1 MKAEQLIILDQLAKK
16 YRYGRSPEH
25 AKQVKKLSL
34 KILDELCRLRM
45 LPTSTQDKF
54 ILEAAALLHDTGLA
68 TETYRGPHNEAGFD
82 MLAVEITKVLSA
94 NPLSSNELSTILY
107 CVLWHR
113 GDTFD
118 RRGNVKIE
126 DLAYVKKMAAILRI
140 ADALDRTLAQVV
152 KDVSLSLT
160 DNSLKF
166 FISATQSADTEINR
180 AVEKDDLIKEAFNL
194 TDIEFCKSAA
204 RSVKMK
210 TESAQNVSTLRNI
223 LLVCGGNTC
232 RSPMAKVIFEQ
243 KLKALGKLEEHK
255 IDSAAY
261 DGPTYQKAT
270 KEGRAAIMILYG
282 SDLLAS
288 HQSKKITPDLI
299 QTADLILVMSPRM
312 KIGLPA
318 EKTYTLKEYAGDTGD
333 IADPFGGD
341 VNAYLKTA
349 KDISGAVDKIIPKL
363 SRQR

>member
-1 MKAEQLIILDQLAKK
+1 MKSEQLIILEQLAKK

-34 KILDELCRLRM
+34 QILDELYKLRM
-45 LPTSTQDKF
+45 LPTSPQDRF
-54 ILEAAALLHDTGLA
+54 VLEAAALLHDTGLA
-68 TETYRGPHNEAGFD
+68 TETFRKPHNESGFD
-82 MLAVEITKVLSA
+82 MLAVEIPEVLSA
-94 NPLSSNELSTILY
+94 NPLSSAELSTILY

-113 GDTFD
+113 GDAFNK
-118 RRGNVKIE
+118 RGNIKIE

-140 ADALDRTLAQVV
+140 ADALNRTLAQVV
-152 KDVSLSLT
+152 EDVSLSLT

-166 FISATQSADTEINR
+166 SISATRSADTEIKR
-180 AVEKDDLIKEAFNL
+180 ATEKDDLFKEAFDL
-194 TDIEFCKSAA
+194 TDIEFCKSVTRPVKIEAK
-204 RSVKMK
+204 SVRRDSTSK
-210 TESAQNVSTLRNI
+210 NV

-243 KLKALGKLEEHK
+243 KLNALGKFEEFK

-261 DGPTYQKAT
+261 DSPTYQKAT

-333 IADPFGGD
+333 IDDPFGGD
-341 VNAYLKTA
+341 VNTYLKTA
-349 KDISGAVDKIIPKL
+349 TDISGAVDKIIPKL